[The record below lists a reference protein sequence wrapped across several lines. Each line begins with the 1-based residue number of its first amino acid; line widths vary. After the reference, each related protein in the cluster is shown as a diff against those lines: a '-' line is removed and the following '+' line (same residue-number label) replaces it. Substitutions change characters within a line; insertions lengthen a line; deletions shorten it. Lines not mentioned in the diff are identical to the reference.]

1 MAWPPAIPFAAGSPR
16 QHAGELGAHR
26 RVRMPLRRRHRL
38 EGKGEE
44 GIADQDRRRLVEGDM
59 AGRLA
64 AAEVVVI
71 HRRQVVVNQ
80 GIGVH
85 HLDGGGGV
93 DGPGARHLEEA
104 GTREHQEGPEPLA
117 AREEGIAHRLEEP
130 PVDAVGR
137 VNQ

>member
-1 MAWPPAIPFAAGSPR
+1 
-16 QHAGELGAHR
+16 
-26 RVRMPLRRRHRL
+26 
-38 EGKGEE
+38 
-44 GIADQDRRRLVEGDM
+44 M
-59 AGRLA
+59 AGRFA

-93 DGPGARHLEEA
+93 DCPGARHIEEV

-117 AREEGIAHRLEEP
+117 AREEGITHRLEEP
-130 PVDAVGR
+130 PIGAVGR
-137 VNQ
+137 GDQ